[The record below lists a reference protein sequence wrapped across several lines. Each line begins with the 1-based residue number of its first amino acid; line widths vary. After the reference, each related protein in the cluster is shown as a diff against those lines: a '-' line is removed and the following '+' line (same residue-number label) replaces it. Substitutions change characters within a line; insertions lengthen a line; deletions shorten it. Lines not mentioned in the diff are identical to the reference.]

1 MNKAKLVKLADEVL
15 TDIDFDMNTVL
26 RTYLEHKLLD
36 KLSNR
41 FRSAFYYLHYSS
53 ERREDHKKDCES
65 VKPILDDCIDKYLGK
80 TKWNLILRK
89 KVILQKPWV

>member
-15 TDIDFDMNTVL
+15 TDIDVDMESAL
-26 RTYLEHKLLD
+26 RNHLELKLAE

-41 FRSAFYYLHYSS
+41 FRSAVYYLTWEGEHQ
-53 ERREDHKKDCES
+53 KKQKKYYES

-80 TKWNLILRK
+80 TK
-89 KVILQKPWV
+89 

>member
-1 MNKAKLVKLADEVL
+1 MIMNRNNALELYNLVLNVRQIADIE
-15 TDIDFDMNTVL
+15 
-26 RTYLEHKLLD
+26 LLLNGGFNPVNQF
-36 KLSNR
+36 LS
-41 FRSAFYYLHYSS
+41 
-53 ERREDHKKDCES
+53 KKDYES